1 MRDSVQPLPWQIL
14 LLDRRYSVQ
23 IKVQSVVTNAK
34 NKISVVLTYVTNF
47 PAIGYT
53 RHLATSHMNH
63 ICIFW
68 SVSFHLTQAVND
80 YWLRLWTLTTCSIN
94 IYTQILPLLTLYQYF
109 TTYVCRDLQ
118 RAVDGRILK
127 VRVLTD
133 LGLFAEALITLLR
146 LLHGDRLPH
155 IGDSNFRQVESKMPA
170 VMFDNSKPLN
180 EQANLKVRFDWR
192 S

>member
-1 MRDSVQPLPWQIL
+1 MI
-14 LLDRRYSVQ
+14 
-23 IKVQSVVTNAK
+23 N
-34 NKISVVLTYVTNF
+34 
-47 PAIGYT
+47 
-53 RHLATSHMNH
+53 
-63 ICIFW
+63 
-68 SVSFHLTQAVND
+68 
-80 YWLRLWTLTTCSIN
+80 WLRLWNLTTCPIN

-192 S
+192 SYICIWYNWPEKIDITYTCICVQRFGSSTYICVLK

>member
-1 MRDSVQPLPWQIL
+1 MIIDS
-14 LLDRRYSVQ
+14 DF
-23 IKVQSVVTNAK
+23 
-34 NKISVVLTYVTNF
+34 KISQLDLY
-47 PAIGYT
+47 
-53 RHLATSHMNH
+53 
-63 ICIFW
+63 
-68 SVSFHLTQAVND
+68 
-80 YWLRLWTLTTCSIN
+80 

-180 EQANLKVRFDWR
+180 EQTNLKVRFD
-192 S
+192 